1 MPSSLDSS
9 SSLLPRPLS
18 LLPLPPQPASTP
30 VSSPPG
36 SARAAP
42 RSPPWR
48 RRPTSARPTPS
59 LSAAPLATTPPRPTR
74 ARLWRPTRSTFPRP
88 STWRG
93 RSLPKRRQR
102 RSWAARRGARRL
114 CDFLVVF
121 FWRGKAEEGGREST
135 GKRAAA
141 AGFGWKPPNLLSFN
155 LLDLRLCAARAAVE
169 GCMILAVR

>member
-121 FWRGKAEEGGREST
+121 FGV
-135 GKRAAA
+135 GKRRREDVRAREKERRRPGLEGSLRIYEASIFLTYGSA
-141 AGFGWKPPNLLSFN
+141 LRALLS
-155 LLDLRLCAARAAVE
+155 RAA
-169 GCMILAVR
+169 